1 MTNTERRH
9 TLQTLMWSTVN
20 RQKLWHDWTYDEVR
34 PLEVVAVLGNER
46 IRSDCSFGC
55 KLLCSAIHGIPD
67 PTGFD
72 YNGYG
77 NSESI
82 RQHLPKISQAEAR
95 PGDII
100 AWYGIPDEEH
110 AAMLYKWEKVDGVV
124 HCFLWNMGE
133 QGQPVFSTLGRE
145 LAAHP
150 GASTQWC
157 QVLRPDPAP
166 TTKGR

>member
-1 MTNTERRH
+1 MTNAQRRL
-9 TLQTLMWSTVN
+9 TLQNLMWKTVN
-20 RQKLWHDWTYDEVR
+20 LQKAFRNWQYREAR
-34 PLEVVAVLGNER
+34 PLPIQAILFDQAVY
-46 IRSDCSFGC
+46 SDCSFGC
-55 KLLCSAIHGIPD
+55 KLLCYSVGGIPD

-100 AWYGIPDEEH
+100 VWYGIEDEEH

-124 HCFLWNMGE
+124 HCFLWNMGM

-150 GASTQWC
+150 GASVQWC